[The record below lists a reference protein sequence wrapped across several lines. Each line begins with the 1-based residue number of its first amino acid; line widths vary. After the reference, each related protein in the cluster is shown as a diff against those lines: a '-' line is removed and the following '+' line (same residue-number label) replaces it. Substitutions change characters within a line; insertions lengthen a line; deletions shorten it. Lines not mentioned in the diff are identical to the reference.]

1 MNSILNKFS
10 SLIRGLVFFLT
21 VISGLG
27 IIFMMFITCL
37 DIILRIVGYPIIGV
51 YDIIKV
57 SSAIT
62 ISCALPYTTAVKGHV
77 SVEYF
82 FHKLN
87 RRGRVIVDT
96 VTRVLTMTF
105 FGLLA
110 YRCFQYGI
118 ALYNSG
124 EATSTLQI
132 PTFWVMYVIS
142 FSCVIVVF
150 VIFEHL
156 LHPGKEMIKP

>member
-1 MNSILNKFS
+1 MNSFFNTLS
-10 SLIRGLVFFLT
+10 TLVRGLVFFLT

-27 IIFMMFITCL
+27 IIFMMTITCL
-37 DIILRIVGYPIIGV
+37 DIILRLFGHPITGV
-51 YDIIKV
+51 YDIIKL

-62 ISCALPYTTAVKGHV
+62 ICCALPYTTAVKGHV

-82 FHKLN
+82 FLKLN

-96 VTRVLTMTF
+96 VTRVLTMSF

-110 YRCFQYGI
+110 YRCFHYGLS
-118 ALYNSG
+118 LYSSG
-124 EATSTLQI
+124 EATATLQI